1 MEMDMVDE
9 NAPLRKKRAK
19 KIFIC
24 QICSKSF
31 KDNYK
36 LKRHKKVHIRSG
48 EIPEP
53 NEIITSEVDK
63 LEVVKEWVAKSRFMF
78 FQFLHIL
85 PISDKII

>member
-53 NEIITSEVDK
+53 TEIISSEVDK
-63 LEVVKEWVAKSRFMF
+63 LEMVIEWVAMSQFMF
-78 FQFLHIL
+78 CS
-85 PISDKII
+85 ISCISSPH

>member
-1 MEMDMVDE
+1 MVDE

-48 EIPEP
+48 EISEQPT
-53 NEIITSEVDK
+53 EIISSDIVDK
-63 LEVVKEWVAKSRFMF
+63 VEMV
-78 FQFLHIL
+78 I
-85 PISDKII
+85 D

>member
-53 NEIITSEVDK
+53 TESISSEVDK
-63 LEVVKEWVAKSRFMF
+63 LEMVIE
-78 FQFLHIL
+78 
-85 PISDKII
+85 

>member
-63 LEVVKEWVAKSRFMF
+63 LEVVKEWVVKSRFMF
-78 FQFLHIL
+78 CSILAYTPHI
-85 PISDKII
+85 

>member
-19 KIFIC
+19 KFFVC

-48 EIPEP
+48 EIPEQGYY
-53 NEIITSEVDK
+53 NTGWFNLEIR
-63 LEVVKEWVAKSRFMF
+63 SRAVF
-78 FQFLHIL
+78 
-85 PISDKII
+85 